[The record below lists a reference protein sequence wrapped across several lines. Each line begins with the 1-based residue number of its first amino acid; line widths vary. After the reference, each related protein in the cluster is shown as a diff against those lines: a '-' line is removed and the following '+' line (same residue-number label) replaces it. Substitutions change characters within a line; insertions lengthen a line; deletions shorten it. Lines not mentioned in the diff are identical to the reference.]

1 MSIVYKFLLQMIG
14 LMEHLATTDCGRP
27 FPTSVDRYINDFF
40 RMFNRHL
47 SLNILRL
54 CPLVIE
60 SFPLNHVKKYD
71 VTEESYF
78 PVNIL

>member
-1 MSIVYKFLLQMIG
+1 M
-14 LMEHLATTDCGRP
+14 
-27 FPTSVDRYINDFF
+27 FF
-40 RMFNRHL
+40 SRMFNRHR

-60 SFPLNHVKKYD
+60 SFSLNVTQFD

-78 PVNIL
+78 PVDIL